1 MRRAVSVA
9 CLIVSL
15 VPAGRA
21 RAAGA
26 GGLIEKARAAIARGD
41 VDPARDLGP
50 LVAALRTARGGGREA
65 LISAIE
71 DIGQYDGPSPAAVK
85 TYLQREAPPV
95 LIEIAQSKADWTV
108 RGDAL
113 MVLRSLNAS
122 DEFLDRAYAVAAADT
137 LEGGQVH
144 PIARRVA
151 PGLEA
156 VATPARGDGSHRA
169 AGRPRPGAPCP
180 RFPAAAGEERLPGP
194 ARDVG
199 PRGPGGR
206 GGGAARCR
214 PEPGRDR
221 PGRLRAGRGDL
232 ARMRHRHWRRRGP
245 PEGDPASHRAR
256 RGREG
261 EGRGRQHR
269 PPRRPR
275 STAPCPSSASSWRRA
290 PPSTPPTNRE

>member
-122 DEFLDRAYAVAAADT
+122 DEFLDRAYAVAAADSSK
-137 LEGGQVH
+137 EAKFIRSRGD
-144 PIARRVA
+144 R

-156 VATPARGDGSHRA
+156 VATAARGDGSHRA
-169 AGRPRPGAPCP
+169 AGRTRPGAPCP
-180 RFPAAAGEERLPGP
+180 RFPAAAGKNVSL
-194 ARDVG
+194 AQSNVG